1 MEKERF
7 VIGLG
12 GPTGGGKTAAGKIL
26 AKHGFLEIDTDAV
39 SHRILDEKKD
49 LVVAEFSGAAE
60 KKGLPLLDGEGNILR
75 KNLGKLLFS
84 DSSLLKRHESLIYP
98 ELKKYIEK
106 EIHENSNRNIVVN
119 GAVLYKIPEILSLCD
134 FVLYIY
140 SPFFTRLA
148 RLARRDRIP
157 FYQLVK
163 RMKAQKNLFAKYSEQ
178 YADIVKV
185 KNRGTLEN
193 LEKNLLAVLARY
205 GL

>member
-1 MEKERF
+1 MKKERF
-7 VIGLG
+7 IIGLG

-26 AKHGFLEIDTDAV
+26 EKHGFMEIDTDAV
-39 SHRILDEKKD
+39 SHRILEEKKD
-49 LVVAEFSGAAE
+49 LVVAEFSGAAGE
-60 KKGLPLLDGEGNILR
+60 KGLALLDEQGNLLR
-75 KNLGKLLFS
+75 KNLGKLLFG
-84 DSSLLKRHESLIYP
+84 DSFLLKRHESIIYP

-106 EIHENSNRNIVVN
+106 ETLENSTRNIVVN

-140 SPFFTRLA
+140 SPFFSRLI
-148 RLARRDRIP
+148 RLARRDKIP
-157 FYQLVK
+157 FSQVVK

-193 LEKNLLAVLARY
+193 LEKKLLAVLARY